1 VLLVWGA
8 ANLDPREFPDPERFD
23 IRRAAER
30 HLSLGHGAHFCMGA
44 ALARLELRIAFEEL
58 LACMPTFEVVGPLE
72 RIPSVW
78 AWGFESLSVEFE
90 PVDRG

>member
-1 VLLVWGA
+1 
-8 ANLDPREFPDPERFD
+8 
-23 IRRAAER
+23 
-30 HLSLGHGAHFCMGA
+30 
-44 ALARLELRIAFEEL
+44 
-58 LACMPTFEVVGPLE
+58 MPTFEVVGPLE